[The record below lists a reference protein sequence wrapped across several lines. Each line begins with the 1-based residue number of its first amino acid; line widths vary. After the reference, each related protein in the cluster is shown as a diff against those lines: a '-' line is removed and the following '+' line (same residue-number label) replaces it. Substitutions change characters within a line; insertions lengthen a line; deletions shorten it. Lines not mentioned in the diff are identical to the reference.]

1 MDLVLAATDATPDEA
16 QQLVEIL
23 RPEAKTS
30 LGGLI
35 RLMAENGDLTH
46 RLWRLRRQRA
56 SEGRTEA
63 SGGARPAVCGL
74 HGCQLPCGPC
84 RGDLN
89 AGGECAQRVVDMY
102 AGLGADAAALRP
114 DVAGHPVI
122 RAALAV
128 TG

>member
-46 RLWRLRRQRA
+46 RLWQLRRQRA
-56 SEGRTEA
+56 SEARTGA
-63 SGGARPAVCGL
+63 PGGAVGGPECSE
-74 HGCQLPCGPC
+74 HYTPLPCRVC
-84 RGDLN
+84 ERDVRLIGDLDV
-89 AGGECAQRVVDMY
+89 ARRLLAEQGPMA
-102 AGLGADAAALRP
+102 RP
-114 DVAGHPVI
+114 DLAELL
-122 RAALAV
+122 AATA
-128 TG
+128 